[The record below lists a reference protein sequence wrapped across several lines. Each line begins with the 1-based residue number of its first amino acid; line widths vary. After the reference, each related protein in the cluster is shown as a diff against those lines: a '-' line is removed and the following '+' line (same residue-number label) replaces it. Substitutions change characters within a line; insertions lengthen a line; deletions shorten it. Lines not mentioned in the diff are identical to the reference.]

1 MSTLS
6 QFSPSGFGTSF
17 TVNEFVVQDIR
28 LCGFFDELNDNPL
41 GTRISNTNGFLICK
55 ASSTAWIVSPRCS
68 EVSRTWYLRNDAI
81 TLTETCTTIV
91 GGWFIPTVSQLQNP
105 GYTCRTFW
113 DSFSSAFYW
122 SSTECDATLA
132 CRVLF
137 TNGTAYLRSK
147 ANTYCVRA
155 FRCVTY

>member
-6 QFSPSGFGTSF
+6 QFSSSGFGTSL

-68 EVSRTWYLRNDAI
+68 EVSRTWYLREDAI

-113 DSFSSAFYW
+113 DSFSSSTYW
-122 SSTECDATLA
+122 SSTELNATHA
-132 CRVLF
+132 CRVILS
-137 TNGTAYLRSK
+137 NGSAGYTYK
-147 ANTYCVRA
+147 AATFCVRA